1 MENSEINK
9 LGKELEIYTT
19 IDYVGKGFPVI
30 LPKGAKMIKIIRD
43 YVEREEEKNGY
54 KVVRTPSVSKAEIYK
69 IEDRY
74 DVEEEELFTIKT
86 VEDESE
92 ENNNI
97 VLKPYSQP
105 FHCSIYNT
113 KQHTYKELPIK
124 YSETSMI
131 FRNEKEAKGITKARQ
146 FTLSD
151 ASIFSSKADLLKQIK
166 DAITMQKKFID
177 KMELDVTYTVKY
189 WDEDKKENY
198 IGQVEEWNF
207 VTDALENA
215 LKELEIPYQKDN
227 KARMY
232 GPAISIEYNGKDF
245 STLQIDFEIVHRF
258 DVKFVNNKNEDEFP
272 IYMHLT
278 VIGSYENLMSILIE
292 KYNGD
297 FPVWLA
303 AIQVIIITDG
313 EEFEDYANQIKNEL
327 LNKNIRVEIDNSEN
341 NVQSK
346 ELKAIENKVPF
357 IVRIGKKEYQN
368 KVINVRNKDEIKECN
383 IKEFSEEVLN
393 CLIEF

>member
-74 DVEEEELFTIKT
+74 DIEKEELFTIKT
-86 VEDESE
+86 GEDESE

-151 ASIFSSKADLLKQIK
+151 ASIFSIKADLLKQIK
-166 DAITMQKKFID
+166 DAIIMQKKFID

-207 VTDALENA
+207 VTDTLET
-215 LKELEIPYQKDN
+215 
-227 KARMY
+227 
-232 GPAISIEYNGKDF
+232 S
-245 STLQIDFEIVHRF
+245 
-258 DVKFVNNKNEDEFP
+258 
-272 IYMHLT
+272 
-278 VIGSYENLMSILIE
+278 
-292 KYNGD
+292 
-297 FPVWLA
+297 W
-303 AIQVIIITDG
+303 IIII
-313 EEFEDYANQIKNEL
+313 F
-327 LNKNIRVEIDNSEN
+327 
-341 NVQSK
+341 
-346 ELKAIENKVPF
+346 
-357 IVRIGKKEYQN
+357 
-368 KVINVRNKDEIKECN
+368 
-383 IKEFSEEVLN
+383 
-393 CLIEF
+393 